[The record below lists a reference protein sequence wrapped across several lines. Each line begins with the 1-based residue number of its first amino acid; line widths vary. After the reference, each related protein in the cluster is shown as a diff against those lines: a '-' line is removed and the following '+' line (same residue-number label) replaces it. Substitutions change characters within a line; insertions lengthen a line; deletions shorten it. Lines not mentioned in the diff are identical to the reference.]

1 MAGRK
6 QKKNDIQ
13 GKWLK
18 EALAKQD
25 VTVYRLAKE
34 LGYSR
39 EKFYRHIHNKTYLS
53 SESLAEIARKFPSMN
68 MRFVLTGEGGAV
80 LETKS

>member
-6 QKKNDIQ
+6 EKKRDVE

-18 EALAKQD
+18 EALAQQGIS
-25 VTVYRLAKE
+25 VYRLAKE

-39 EKFYRHIHNKTYLS
+39 EKFYRHINNRTYLS
-53 SESLAEIARKFPSMN
+53 SESLGELARKFPSMN
-68 MRFVLTGEGGAV
+68 MRYVLTGEGSPK
-80 LETKS
+80 T

>member
-6 QKKNDIQ
+6 QKKREVE

-18 EALAKQD
+18 EALAKQE

-39 EKFYRHIHNKTYLS
+39 EKFYRHVNNKTYLS

-68 MRFVLTGEGGAV
+68 MRYVLTGEGSPT
-80 LETKS
+80 L